1 MPAKHLEDTS
11 AMAPIRTVT
20 GDIDPDA
27 IRGVVA
33 SFTHLAP
40 DWRPISDRDPEI
52 DMPSETRLA
61 AARAAG
67 EKLHHVVASSARR
80 GVGLIVDATPPG
92 AGRDPMRLHDIAA
105 STGMAIV
112 ACTGAHAPPVRLA
125 RVEDRSAEYLAEWFA
140 FEIGNGMAAIAG
152 DPFRGVP
159 LMSERAAGV
168 AGDALN
174 DAAVR
179 AGAIRI
185 TLASP
190 TIDRVDGALIDA
202 AAMTAGATGVAT
214 FLDAP
219 STTNLEAIAT
229 RFEGMGANRSRI
241 VLAPG
246 NRTPDAL
253 LAAASLGLS
262 VVVTAPTTSAEG
274 AVAIWESTIS
284 GFLRHGL
291 ITHLMATVSLSG
303 IADGAHLDHPT
314 TTDPGTTFRAITGV
328 DDVAMHAVA
337 TSNAVRVLGIIE

>member
-1 MPAKHLEDTS
+1 
-11 AMAPIRTVT
+11 MAQVRTLT
-20 GDIDPDA
+20 GDIDA
-27 IRGVVA
+27 HTIRGAVA
-33 SFTHLAP
+33 AFTHLAP

-52 DMPSETRLA
+52 DLPSEARLA
-61 AARAAG
+61 AARTAG
-67 EKLHHVVASSARR
+67 DHLCHVVSTAASR
-80 GVGLIVDATPPG
+80 GIGLIVDATPPG
-92 AGRDPMRLHDIAA
+92 AGRDPMRLHDVAA
-105 STGMAIV
+105 STGMAVV

-140 FEIGNGMAAIAG
+140 FEIVNGMAAIAG
-152 DPFRGVP
+152 DLFRGVP

-185 TLASP
+185 TLRSP

-219 STTNLEAIAT
+219 SATDLEAIVS
-229 RFEGMGANRSRI
+229 RFEAVGGNRSRM

-246 NRTPDAL
+246 TRTPDAL
-253 LAAASLGLS
+253 LAAAALGLS
-262 VVVTAPTTSAEG
+262 VVVSSPASSAEG
-274 AVAIWESTIS
+274 AVAIWEGTIR

-291 ITHLMATVSLSG
+291 IAHLIATVSISG
-303 IADGAHLDHPT
+303 MTDGALIERAT
-314 TTDPGTTFRAITGV
+314 QSDPGVLSRAIAGV
-328 DDVAMHAVA
+328 DDAVMHAVTRA
-337 TSNAVRVLGIIE
+337 NAVRVLSVTI